1 MLDAQA
7 ILLLVE
13 QTATRSRCG
22 ARRLAVLARAA
33 GAFAFLVVVLLVG
46 GAGIR
51 STITHV
57 AGKAGQSPS
66 AEAIVPDRVIQLFN
80 GRDLPAGSRTCRPRT
95 RTRRTR
101 QFHCPRRHAR
111 QSRQPRGHLLTESV
125 YRDYRLEVE
134 YRFPGKPGNC
144 GVLVHASRLRALS
157 AMFPQSIEVQM
168 NHLHAG
174 DFWCIEENIEVPDME
189 TRRPRKEGQKYGG
202 SEGDARRILNLTD
215 NSEKP
220 LGEWNSMIVE
230 ARGRTVK
237 VWVNGDLVNEG
248 FNSTADRGRIAI
260 QAEGA
265 EVEFRRVQMGHC
277 RPS

>member
-1 MLDAQA
+1 MRHMNKRFSLLA
-7 ILLLVE
+7 IVILTIGSGV
-13 QTATRSRCG
+13 QPMTRSSD
-22 ARRLAVLARAA
+22 L
-33 GAFAFLVVVLLVG
+33 
-46 GAGIR
+46 
-51 STITHV
+51 
-57 AGKAGQSPS
+57 AGQQSS
-66 AEAIVPDRVIQLFN
+66 LSDAIVPDRLIQLFN
-80 GRDLPAGSRTCRPRT
+80 GRDLSGWRPDVPTKDTNADAPDSFIVRDGMLVSLGT
-95 RTRRTR
+95 
-101 QFHCPRRHAR
+101 
-111 QSRQPRGHLLTESV
+111 PRGHLLTESA

-157 AMFPQSIEVQM
+157 KMFPQSIEVQM

-220 LGEWNSMIVE
+220 PGEWNTMIVE
-230 ARGRTVK
+230 ARGRTLK
-237 VWVNGDLVNEG
+237 AWVNGDLVNEG

-265 EVEFRRVQMGHC
+265 EVEFRRVQIG
-277 RPS
+277 PLPPPAK

>member
-1 MLDAQA
+1 MNK
-7 ILLLVE
+7 
-13 QTATRSRCG
+13 
-22 ARRLAVLARAA
+22 RLCLSA
-33 GAFAFLVVVLLVG
+33 VVLFAI
-46 GAGIR
+46 GAAFDAAAR
-51 STITHV
+51 VSAQTPH
-57 AGKAGQSPS
+57 QSPS

-80 GRDLPAGSRTCRPRT
+80 GRDLSGWQPDVPTKDTTPDAPDSFIVRDGMLVSLGT
-95 RTRRTR
+95 
-101 QFHCPRRHAR
+101 
-111 QSRQPRGHLLTESV
+111 PRGHLLTESV

-157 AMFPQSIEVQM
+157 KMFPQSIEVQM
-168 NHLHAG
+168 NHLQAG
-174 DFWCIEENIEVPDME
+174 DFWCIEENIEVPDMA

-265 EVEFRRVQMGHC
+265 EVEFRRVQIG
-277 RPS
+277 PLPPLTK